1 MEMMDNTHKL
11 GKTKRERR
19 EIFEDIKHLIE
30 EGYSLQEISE
40 KYGVS
45 RQDISLK
52 MIKEGFPVRQELK
65 RIKTEKIAKHIDE
78 TAKNNVDKL
87 TKQIKQ
93 YKIYNCTLRSEI
105 NKLKKELKFYKT
117 IVEKFIN
124 DMEND

>member
-1 MEMMDNTHKL
+1 MDNTHKL

-45 RQDISLK
+45 RQAISLK
-52 MIKEGFPVRQELK
+52 MNKEGFPVKQELR
-65 RIKTEKIAKHIDE
+65 RIKAERITKHINE
-78 TAKNNVDKL
+78 TAKNNADKIA
-87 TKQIKQ
+87 KEIKY
-93 YKIYNCTLRSEI
+93 YKIYNCTLRKEI
-105 NKLKKELKFYKT
+105 DKLKKELKFYKT

-124 DMEND
+124 DMENN

>member
-1 MEMMDNTHKL
+1 MDNTHKL

-45 RQDISLK
+45 RQAISLK
-52 MIKEGFPVRQELK
+52 MKKEGFPVNQELR
-65 RIKTEKIAKHIDE
+65 RIKAERFTKHIEE
-78 TAKNNVDKL
+78 TAKNNIDKVV
-87 TKQIKQ
+87 KDIK
-93 YKIYNCTLRSEI
+93 YYRSYNCALRREI
-105 NKLKKELKFYKT
+105 NQLKKELKFYKT

-124 DMEND
+124 DMENN